1 MLSNLKRREGFTLIE
16 LMIVVAIIGILAAI
30 AIPNFIKFQ
39 LRSKAGEAKVN
50 LAAIRTAEESYF
62 AEAGTYMDFPATPA
76 PTSCRSRRP
85 AFNPAVALRAPCG
98 PAGGN
103 GFCWIGW
110 QPEGDVY
117 YSYELQA
124 RRCGLGVVAVDPAA
138 GVNANQFY
146 ASAVTD
152 IDADNAQNSWG
163 INQPD
168 IQGNPAVSGG
178 WNQTAAA
185 GDLRR
190 LGAGRRRHDRPGG
203 LRYRHRR
210 GRSGRPVRLERHGPQ
225 RVLGLASERR

>member
-62 AEAGTYMDFPATPA
+62 AEAGTYMDFPPTPVA
-76 PTSCRSRRP
+76 GFVPQQKTP
-85 AFNPAVALRAPCG
+85 FNPLGCPPGAVWA
-98 PAGGN
+98 AGGN

-117 YSYELQA
+117 YAYELQA
-124 RRCGLGVVAVDPAA
+124 ATGGAASGVVGVDPAA
-138 GVNANQFY
+138 AVNANQFY
-146 ASAVTD
+146 ATAVAD
-152 IDADNAQNSWG
+152 IDADGVQNSWG

-168 IQGNPAVSGG
+168 IQGNPSASGAWGQLPLAAVCG
-178 WNQTAAA
+178 AAA
-185 GDLRR
+185 FGGGGVTGPVDS
-190 LGAGRRRHDRPGG
+190 GTGTGVVGQVGPCDSTDMGRN
-203 LRYRHRR
+203 
-210 GRSGRPVRLERHGPQ
+210 VF
-225 RVLGLASERR
+225 